1 MMLESGPSD
10 LDILTLPQE
19 PELHVVDVACP
30 ELVAIVHHSQLTR
43 VVIYPEHLDD
53 LDLEVEIIVPS
64 CLALAAEF
72 GYVLKLGNIP
82 FR

>member
-1 MMLESGPSD
+1 MMLEGGPSD
-10 LDILTLPQE
+10 FDILTLPQE
-19 PELHVVDVACP
+19 PVLHVVDVACP
-30 ELVAIVHHSQLTR
+30 ELVAIVHHSQLAR
-43 VVIYPEHLDD
+43 IVINPEHLDD

-64 CLALAAEF
+64 GLALAAEF